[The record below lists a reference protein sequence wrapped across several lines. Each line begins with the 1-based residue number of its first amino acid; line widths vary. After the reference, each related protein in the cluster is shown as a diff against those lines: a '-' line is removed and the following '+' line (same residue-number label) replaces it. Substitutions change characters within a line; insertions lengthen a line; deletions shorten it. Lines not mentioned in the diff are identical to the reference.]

1 MLSLMILTQPV
12 VPHPLMVI
20 VEPLLSKKLIPD
32 LPSSPMPGWHS
43 TVTRDSILL
52 SLDPVAH
59 DTAGPQLYSRV
70 RAFEG
75 VNPEMATR
83 RASPWLEKGAELGL
97 GTSDPNNTE
106 WVEVN
111 TVRIRSHY
119 RE

>member
-1 MLSLMILTQPV
+1 
-12 VPHPLMVI
+12 
-20 VEPLLSKKLIPD
+20 
-32 LPSSPMPGWHS
+32 
-43 TVTRDSILL
+43 
-52 SLDPVAH
+52 
-59 DTAGPQLYSRV
+59 
-70 RAFEG
+70 
-75 VNPEMATR
+75 MATR